1 MTKENTITNI
11 DVDHNLIN
19 LDVLKQLA
27 EIQKELAELG
37 VDISEPTFYDLRSP
51 FDDQKLPILRISLDY
66 YRLARDPLGIVG

>member
-1 MTKENTITNI
+1 MTKENTITNK
-11 DVDHNLIN
+11 DVDHSLIN

-51 FDDQKLPILRISLDY
+51 FEDQKLPI
-66 YRLARDPLGIVG
+66 ATKAAN

>member
-1 MTKENTITNI
+1 MTKENTITNK
-11 DVDHNLIN
+11 DVDHSLIN

-51 FDDQKLPILRISLDY
+51 FEDQKLPI
-66 YRLARDPLGIVG
+66 ATKVAN